1 MQEEVNQKTIC
12 LIIQGGKISA
22 SVLKASLMYCLRQME
37 KQQANINHQKAVKAQ
52 TPAHGKQS
60 LEQLTASGEKLTN
73 IQITNKNIGTF
84 DRVARKYCIDYHLS
98 KNKTTKPPTY
108 YVFFRAKDVD
118 SMTAAFNW
126 SIWASQSRNP
136 TTSRYIPELYRKTP
150 QMDSSPI
157 PKFWKACTRNS
168 ISSIRQ
174 ITGDTPSLY
183 PISLSFTRMAGIL
196 LTSVTVS
203 VLRKYRNF
211 YRKKTW

>member
-12 LIIQGGKISA
+12 LVIQGGKISA
-22 SVLKASLMYCLRQME
+22 SILKASLMYCLRQME

-52 TPAHGKQS
+52 MPAHGKQS

-118 SMTAAFNW
+118 SMTAAFKEYCNRVTKKQ
-126 SIWASQSRNP
+126 ARP
-136 TTSRYIPELYRKTP
+136 
-150 QMDSSPI
+150 
-157 PKFWKACTRNS
+157 
-168 ISSIRQ
+168 SIRKKLAKAMEAVRN
-174 ITGDTPSLY
+174 T
-183 PISLSFTRMAGIL
+183 LSTQRERHKHHEH
-196 LTSVTVS
+196 S
-203 VLRKYRNF
+203 R
-211 YRKKTW
+211 